1 MASSHERDD
10 LHIGIKNNVSYVEPA
25 TRTYQ
30 EQSGE
35 GNNKEL
41 LLFPWQNQS
50 NPYLDFNPKRWSSR
64 LKESWN
70 YKKQN
75 YTWVD
80 WLQMVLP
87 CVAWIRTYKLSYF
100 PVDLMAGI
108 AVGFMVVPQG
118 MSYANLA
125 GLPSVFGLYGAFLP
139 VLAYSL
145 IGSSR
150 QLAVGPVAVTSL
162 LLDTQLKKMVP
173 AAASISSPNT
183 PTPEQAPIQ
192 ALYNQKAIQVC
203 LIVSCLYTAI
213 GIFRLGFITNFLSR
227 SVIGGFTSGAA
238 VTIGLSQVKYILG
251 VSVPRVDSIQSN
263 MRNYVNIM
271 YNMKWQEYL
280 MGYFGCVLL
289 VTCRSLG
296 RNVKYCSILR
306 SLGPM
311 LVCVMG
317 LVAVYTG
324 DLQLKCIKIVASIP
338 KGLPKPTVSW
348 WTPMDNLGEIFATA
362 IIVMLVDLLESTS
375 IARTLANR
383 NGYELNANQ
392 EITGL
397 GIANF
402 VGAIFNCYTTTGS
415 FSRSAVNDQ
424 AGAKSPL
431 AAFVAAW
438 VVAIVLGCLTSVF
451 AHVPYNALG
460 AIICTSI
467 TNLFQYEQAVFFW
480 KVNKFDFLVWL
491 ASFFGV
497 LFITV
502 EIGLAIAL
510 GLAIA
515 IVIYESAFPHTAL
528 LGRIPNTG
536 VYRNVKQYPD
546 ACVVPGITAA
556 RIDAPIYFANHQWI
570 TSKIQDY
577 YRKSTVV
584 SKNFGVEVEYLLID
598 MSPVSHV
605 DAGGV
610 HAIEEWIIEYGK
622 EGVQVVLCNPNL
634 TTIRLL
640 ETSGV
645 PDLLGREWIF
655 VTVHDAVIYCS
666 RRLQEKGFSI
676 APVRIEKALDRQSSS

>member
-1 MASSHERDD
+1 MTTVVKDD
-10 LHIGIKNNVSYVEPA
+10 LNVAGNKDAAFQTEITA
-25 TRTYQ
+25 RTYQ
-30 EQSGE
+30 DNPDGS
-35 GNNKEL
+35 KEL
-41 LLFPWQNQS
+41 LLFPWQS
-50 NPYLDFNPKRWSSR
+50 DTSLYFDFDLKKWSKRINENWR
-64 LKESWN
+64 
-70 YKKQN
+70 YKKKN

-80 WLQMVLP
+80 WTQMVLP
-87 CVAWIRTYKLSYF
+87 CVSWLRCYKMEYLPY
-100 PVDLMAGI
+100 DILAGI

-139 VLAYSL
+139 CLVYAFV
-145 IGSSR
+145 GSSR

-162 LLDTQLKKMVP
+162 LLDTQLKAMVP
-173 AAASISSPNT
+173 DANSISNPNSLT
-183 PTPEQAPIQ
+183 PDQIPIQ
-192 ALYNQKAIQVC
+192 DLYNHKAIQVC
-203 LIVSCLYTAI
+203 LIVSGMYTAV
-213 GIFRLGFITNFLSR
+213 GLLRLGFVTNFLSR

-238 VTIGLSQVKYILG
+238 ITIGLSQLKYILG
-251 VSVPRVDSIQSN
+251 VSVPRTDALHETAK
-263 MRNYVNIM
+263 NYVDIM
-271 YNMKWQEYL
+271 YNFKWQEYL

-289 VTCRSLG
+289 VACRQLGKNVRQMSLL
-296 RNVKYCSILR
+296 KAM
-306 SLGPM
+306 GPM

-317 LVAVYTG
+317 MVAVYVG
-324 DLQLKCIKIVASIP
+324 DLQTKCIKIVSSIP

-348 WTPMDNLGEIFATA
+348 WTPMDNIGGLFSTA
-362 IIVMLVDLLESTS
+362 IVIMLVDLLESTS

-397 GIANF
+397 GLSNF

-431 AAFVAAW
+431 SSFVSAW
-438 VVAIVLGCLTSVF
+438 VVAIVLGSLTSVF

-460 AIICTSI
+460 AIICTSV
-467 TNLFQYEQAVFFW
+467 TNLFHYEQAIFFW

-491 ASFFGV
+491 ASFLGV
-497 LFITV
+497 LFISV

-510 GLAIA
+510 GLAVA

-546 ACVVPGITAA
+546 ACVVPGIVAV

-570 TSKIQDY
+570 TSRIQDY
-577 YRKSTVV
+577 YKKSARLA
-584 SKNFGVEVEYLLID
+584 KNFGVEVEYVLLD

-622 EGVQVVLCNPNL
+622 EGIQVVLCNPNL
-634 TTIRLL
+634 TTVRLL

-676 APVRIEKALDRQSSS
+676 APVRIQKTREAITEAIQ